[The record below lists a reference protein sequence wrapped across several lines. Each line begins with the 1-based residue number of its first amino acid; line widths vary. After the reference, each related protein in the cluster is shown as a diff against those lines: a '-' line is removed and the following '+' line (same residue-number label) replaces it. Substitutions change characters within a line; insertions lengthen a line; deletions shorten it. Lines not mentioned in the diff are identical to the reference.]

1 MTGQSAGG
9 SYTPFTGQL
18 EPGISPALVLI
29 DLVRAYFEP
38 GAPFHLGTDAA
49 LQSASRLLG
58 VARAAGIPV
67 IHTRVSYTP
76 GGHDGGVFIRK
87 VPKLQ
92 VFTRGNPLGEIMSEV
107 APLENETV
115 IEKQYASA
123 FFGTSLSSTLLAN
136 GVDTVLLAGV
146 STSGCVRASAVDA
159 LQNGFIPLVV
169 RDASGDRDP
178 GPHEAALFDIQAKY
192 GEVIGEEHAIRY
204 LGGRGGAVTFDVGG

>member
-1 MTGQSAGG
+1 MTRHSFESGD
-9 SYTPFTGQL
+9 TPFTGQL
-18 EPGISPALVLI
+18 EPGVNPALVLI

-38 GAPFHLGTDAA
+38 GAPFQLPSDAA
-49 LQSASRLLG
+49 LQSARRLLG
-58 VARAAGIPV
+58 AARATEIPV

-76 GGHDGGVFIRK
+76 GGHDGGVFMRK
-87 VPKLQ
+87 VPQLR

-107 APLENETV
+107 APLENEIV

-136 GVDTVLLAGV
+136 RVDTIVLAGV

-159 LQNGFIPLVV
+159 LQYGFIPLVV
-169 RDASGDRDP
+169 REAAGDRDD

-192 GEVIGEEHAIRY
+192 GEVIGEEQAIRF
-204 LGGRGGAVTFDVGG
+204 LEEHRGTYIPEIQR